1 MQSTED
7 KIVKGIIENTVINL
21 YEYVNSEEFSRLVL
35 HQEPKLETYFKV
47 QIDGQIIKRMEKAII
62 MWLNENVPLIVNS
75 EFDIILQDIT
85 SYEKMS
91 NLLQS
96 FKVLAERNIV
106 RMSNLQRMGVS
117 WAVFGGNSLFLS
129 LLFGPQA
136 PFLMSPFWAVS
147 ALSLGVAAIAIQF
160 NSVEAIS
167 RDSFEKRVKSISGEK
182 LHILLHHKL
191 ERKLREFHR
200 QIFSDVLAT
209 AIQSMSN
216 CVDLMSKNVAKMDTK
231 QNDSKS
237 LLAKIL

>member
-7 KIVKGIIENTVINL
+7 KIVTGIIENTVSNL
-21 YEYVNSEEFSRLVL
+21 YDYVNSEEFSRLVL

-96 FKVLAERNIV
+96 FKVLGERNIV
-106 RMSNLQRMGVS
+106 RMSNLQRMSGS
-117 WAVFGGNSLFLS
+117 WAVFGGNSLLLS
-129 LLFGPQA
+129 LLLFSPQE
-136 PFLMSPFWAVS
+136 PFIMSPFWAFS
-147 ALSLGVAAIAIQF
+147 AMSLGVAAIAIQF

-200 QIFSDVLAT
+200 HIFSDVLAT

-216 CVDLMSKNVAKMDTK
+216 DLMSKNVTKKDTK
-231 QNDSKS
+231 QNDSNS
-237 LLAKIL
+237 LLSKIL